1 MLAAP
6 NLSPAAIC
14 AAVAELHL
22 GSAPFVDGTFQG
34 GECRIFK
41 VRFSDTPTTVAVR
54 VRHPEHGDR
63 QDIAISQVG
72 DEARMLQRLEAL
84 GFRWSPR
91 CRAASLSFANPV
103 GHPFLVLDWA
113 DGVPLA
119 WDDASPSRP
128 VRDAVLAQLA
138 AIQLSLVTRTA
149 EHRTSWNLG
158 GS

>member
-91 CRAASLSFANPV
+91 CRAGAV
-103 GHPFLVLDWA
+103 GGDP
-113 DGVPLA
+113 
-119 WDDASPSRP
+119 
-128 VRDAVLAQLA
+128 AVLGDVYRRAPY
-138 AIQLSLVTRTA
+138 VV
-149 EHRTSWNLG
+149 ELG
-158 GS
+158 GQLNRNKTDFGPRIYNGHGLF